1 MSYEILNNQEHK
13 WTTIQ
18 SKYEAESWITMTY
31 LQQAQK
37 RCWYHQYLHSNIT
50 NQIIVPKEQMSEI
63 VTLTYI
69 QCHHLGLTTQ

>member
-37 RCWYHQYLHSNIT
+37 RYWYRQYLHINIT
-50 NQIIVPKEQMSEI
+50 SQIIVPKDQISEI
-63 VTLTYI
+63 VTLAYI
-69 QCHHLGLTTQ
+69 QCHDLGMTTQ